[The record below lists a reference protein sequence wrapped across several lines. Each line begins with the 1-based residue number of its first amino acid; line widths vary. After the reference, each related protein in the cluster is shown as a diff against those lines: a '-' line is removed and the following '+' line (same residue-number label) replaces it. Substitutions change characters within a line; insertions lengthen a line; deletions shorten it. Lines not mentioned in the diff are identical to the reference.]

1 MKNEELTE
9 IIKGEMLEKLYGF
22 CYARTRD
29 SYEAEGLC
37 SDIVF
42 SLVKASQKNGE
53 IKNVHAFIWKT
64 ARNVY
69 ADFCRKRAKHGE
81 IFYDGDPNDVLMN
94 AASDT
99 EEDDD
104 YTEKLQAIYRR
115 IAFLTKAYR
124 EVMILFYLDGMTT
137 AKIAQIQNTSETAV
151 RQRLFSAREKIRNE
165 VVKMADT
172 KTKPVALDNI
182 DFVIWGT
189 DSPEGNDPRNVC
201 TRQLSKHIVW
211 LCRNKPMRASEVAEK
226 LNVPTAYVEEELEV
240 LTAGENGEYGLLR
253 RTDDGR
259 YIINFILLDHEQ
271 FDEADKIY
279 SDKAPAVCKI
289 ITDYIK
295 DHETDY
301 LSLPYLNHETDL
313 NRILWHHVHT
323 FSYAFGECVEKILSE
338 KYFGEIAKP
347 DRPFSVFGYLDN
359 GKYYGMG
366 CDTVSADNLCGY
378 SKTEMSNIYGVGI
391 QKYFGRG
398 FHIHTDG
405 ASHIALRAIHGL
417 DVNTIYENE
426 KEHAAKAIERGLI
439 YREGDMLYTKTLAYK
454 IKDKDKIMEL
464 SRAIYDGHFD
474 TEASDVARRMAEF
487 IERSIPKHLK
497 GEWKFACSIAGMP
510 ICNTVVNYLISEGIL
525 TPPRDSE
532 NFFIG
537 VEK

>member
-29 SYEAEGLC
+29 SYEAEELC

-42 SLVKASQKNGE
+42 SLVKASRKDGE

-81 IFYDGDPNDVLMN
+81 IFYDGDPNDVFMN
-94 AASDT
+94 VSSVT

-104 YTEKLQAIYRR
+104 YTEKLQAVYRR

-137 AKIAQIQNTSETAV
+137 SKIAQIQNTSETAV

-172 KTKPVALDNI
+172 NIKPVALDNI
-182 DFVIWGT
+182 NFVIWGT
-189 DSPEGNDPRNVC
+189 GSPEGNDPRNVC

-240 LTAGENGEYGLLR
+240 LTEGENGEYGLLR

-259 YIINFILLDHEQ
+259 YIINFILLDHEH
-271 FDEADKIY
+271 FDEADKFY
-279 SDKAPAVCKI
+279 SDKIPDICKI
-289 ITDYIK
+289 IAAYIK
-295 DHETDY
+295 DHKTDY

-338 KYFGEIAKP
+338 KYFGDTATS

-366 CDTVSADNLCGY
+366 CDTTSADNLCGY
-378 SKTEMSNIYGVGI
+378 SKIELTNVYNSQIKKI
-391 QKYFGRG
+391 FGSG
-398 FHIHTDG
+398 FHIHT
-405 ASHIALRAIHGL
+405 AANFHIALRAIHGL
-417 DVNTIYENE
+417 DVNTLSETE
-426 KEHAAKAIERGLI
+426 KEHAAKAIEGGLI
-439 YREGDMLYTKTLAYK
+439 YREGDILYTKTLAYE
-454 IKDKDKIMEL
+454 IKDKDKIMGL
-464 SRAIYDGHFD
+464 SRAIYDGYFD
-474 TEASDVARRMAEF
+474 AEANDVAEKMAEF
-487 IERSIPKHLK
+487 IEKSIPKHLT
-497 GEWKFACSIAGMP
+497 GEWKFACSIAGMSLSSA
-510 ICNTVVNYLISEGIL
+510 VVEHLKNEGIL
-525 TPPRDSE
+525 TSPRDSE
-532 NFFIG
+532 TIFIG
-537 VEK
+537 IEK